1 MRKEVRRLS
10 LAFTWLFL
18 VAQAVIAQ
26 AQPLAIGLIGD
37 STVATTY
44 GWGPAFEN
52 RCTERTQVLHFAK
65 NGATLESLSKK
76 FDELL
81 KQQPDYV
88 IIQFGHNDQ
97 KRYGPDVYRIKL
109 TSYVERAK
117 RAGVKP
123 IVFSSVTRRNFGD
136 DGKIMP
142 REATLKAA
150 LPSYAAT
157 AQRVAKEQGVPFI
170 DLYGI
175 SVNHHNTIGPQA
187 SQQYNFNPSDTTHFS
202 PAGAAA
208 TAELIIKALR
218 VAVPEL
224 DGCFH

>member
-1 MRKEVRRLS
+1 MINNVLRLS
-10 LAFTWLFL
+10 LALTSLL
-18 VAQAVIAQ
+18 LSAQAVMAQ
-26 AQPLAIGLIGD
+26 AHPLSIGLIGD

-44 GWGPAFEN
+44 GWGPAFED
-52 RCTERTQVLHFAK
+52 RCTEQTQVLHFAK
-65 NGATLESLSKK
+65 TGATLESLSKK

-81 KQQPDYV
+81 QQKPDYV

-97 KRYGPDVYRIKL
+97 KRYGPDVYRTKL

-117 RAGVKP
+117 LAGVKP
-123 IVFSSVTRRNFGD
+123 IVFSSVTRRNFGE
-136 DGKIMP
+136 DGTIMP

-150 LPSYAAT
+150 LPSYAST
-157 AQRVAKEQGVPFI
+157 AQLVAKQQGVPFV

-187 SQQYNFNPSDTTHFS
+187 SQQYNFDPSDTTHFS

-208 TAELIIKALR
+208 TAELIIKALK

-224 DGCFH
+224 NSCFN